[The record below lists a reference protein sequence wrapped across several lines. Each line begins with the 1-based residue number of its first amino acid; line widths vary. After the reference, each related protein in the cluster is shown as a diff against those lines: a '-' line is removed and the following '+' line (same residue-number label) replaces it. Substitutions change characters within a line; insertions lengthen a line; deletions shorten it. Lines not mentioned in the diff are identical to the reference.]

1 MTRMLFIRFCEQY
14 LPADGD
20 TIIVGPFSITGEG
33 QTTSTDVRIT
43 DLQVVC
49 RSNTTVKARQHL

>member
-1 MTRMLFIRFCEQY
+1 MTRMLFVRFCEQY

-20 TIIVGPFSITGEG
+20 TISVGPFSITGVG
-33 QTTSTDVRIT
+33 QTTSTDVRTT

-49 RSNTTVKARQHL
+49 RNSITVKALKHL